1 MSRYSTRSHWSML
14 LAVLVIPLLACGPL
28 SGKVK
33 QAKEVAE
40 TAQQVATGVAAT
52 VEAKADT
59 AAPVG
64 TEVPSAGQATEPVK
78 EVDAGQL
85 THLLANVVKLAPVH
99 ATSLWARYKGQ
110 ELQEKARVEMD
121 IDEAGNRHVF
131 VSSGDE
137 DTLRTE
143 LVQVDGDMF
152 VRSGPDEEFLVLS
165 GQAGAGDLDFMAF
178 YGAPWL
184 LFFND
189 VEQASPVGSETVNG
203 FETDKYDIKFNTLSL
218 GPLGAAALIRGGLV
232 DYKGTGW
239 IEPHSL
245 ALVKSSVDITV
256 KDSGDAQ
263 PTILQVRYDVTKA
276 DVAPIQRPSNV
287 FAPPTPG
294 S

>member
-1 MSRYSTRSHWSML
+1 MSYSNARRHWFGL
-14 LAVLVIPLLACGPL
+14 LAILIIPLLACGPL
-28 SGKVK
+28 SGKAK

-52 VEAKADT
+52 VQAKADT

-78 EVDAGQL
+78 EVDTGQL

-99 ATSLWARYKGQ
+99 AASLWARYEGQ

-189 VEQASPVGSETVNG
+189 VEQASRVGSETVNG
-203 FETDKYDIKFNTLSL
+203 FETDKYDMKFNTLNL
-218 GPLGAAALIRGGLV
+218 GPVGAAALIRGGLV

-239 IEPHSL
+239 VEQNTR

-256 KDSGDAQ
+256 KDNGEAQ
-263 PTILQVRYDVTKA
+263 PTLLQVRYDVTKA
-276 DVAPIQRPSNV
+276 DVAPIQKPSNV